1 MRNMANIYEFD
12 GVIPVIDSTAFVHPE
27 AVIIGDVVIGPGC
40 YIGPFASLR
49 GDFGRII
56 LQEGVNVQDSCTLHV
71 FPGKVTLV
79 ETDGH
84 IGHGAIL
91 HGCVVKRN
99 ALIGMNAAVLDG
111 AIVHDSAFV
120 SACAFVKA
128 GFEVPPRHLA
138 AGNPAAIVR
147 ELSEKELLRKK
158 KGTRLYQRLAQRSIH
173 TLKPAQPMTQI
184 EKKRK
189 VVSWEE
195 DAATLLRR
203 EK

>member
-27 AVIIGDVVIGPGC
+27 AVVIGDVVIGPGC
-40 YIGPFASLR
+40 YIAPFASLR

-56 LQEGVNVQDSCTLHV
+56 LQEGVNIQDSCTLHA
-71 FPGKVTLV
+71 FPGEATLV

-99 ALIGMNAAVLDG
+99 ALIGMNAAVIDG

-128 GFEVPPRHLA
+128 GFEVPPRQLA
-138 AGNPAAIVR
+138 AGNPAVVVR
-147 ELSEKELLRKK
+147 ELSEKELLWKK
-158 KGTRLYQRLAQRSIH
+158 EGTRFYQRLAQRSIH
-173 TLKPAQPMTQI
+173 TLKPVQPMTQI

-195 DAATLLRR
+195 DAATPLRM
-203 EK
+203 KK